1 MPSHSYLCASLHE
14 APLQIQ
20 RKVKKIKMITKGKV
34 MLVGAGPG
42 DPELLTLKAYRA
54 LQQAD
59 LVLTDRLVPNEV
71 LALAKCE
78 VRVARK
84 RCGKAD
90 LAQAELDAW
99 GLDALAQG
107 KRVVRLKNGDPFMY
121 GRGGEEAVVYSEA
134 GFDVEV
140 IPGISSSLSAP
151 ASAGIPATMRDVAD
165 QVLICTGHGKQ
176 DRYPNLPEYCDHR
189 TTIFLMAIG
198 RIEGL
203 TEALQNERGYPSDMP
218 AAIIHA
224 ATMSDA
230 MTVRNTLDGI
240 AAEVRRR
247 NIQPPGTLVLGNV
260 VNALTYL
267 KNYDAVKDAEC
278 DVPPES
284 AAKYQ
289 ISYAPLS
296 CLPELDL
303 GEHIV
308 LNAKSKRPEIFGFEL
323 SILNVLV
330 VLLGLAS
337 VVYSVAS
344 ALC

>member
-1 MPSHSYLCASLHE
+1 ML
-14 APLQIQ
+14 
-20 RKVKKIKMITKGKV
+20 KKPKQLKRIIFSAMTTTKGK
-34 MLVGAGPG
+34 MLLVGAGPG

-59 LVLTDRLVPNEV
+59 LVLADRLVPTEV
-71 LALAKCE
+71 LKIATCE

-99 GLDALAQG
+99 GLEALAQC

-121 GRGGEEAVVYSEA
+121 GRGGEEAVIYSEA

-151 ASAGIPATMRDVAD
+151 GSAGIPATMRDVAD
-165 QVLICTGHGKQ
+165 QVLVCTGHGKK
-176 DRYPNLPEYCDHR
+176 DRFPDLPEYCDHR

-203 TEALQNERGYPSDMP
+203 TKALQTERGYPSDMP
-218 AAIIHA
+218 AAVIHA
-224 ATMSDA
+224 ATTSDA
-230 MTVRNTLDGI
+230 CTVRSTLSEI
-240 AAEVRRR
+240 ADEVRRR
-247 NIQPPGTLVLGNV
+247 GIDPPGTLVLGNV

-267 KNYDAVKDAEC
+267 EKYDAVKDVDIE
-278 DVPPES
+278 PES
-284 AAKYQ
+284 APRYT

-296 CLPELDL
+296 CLPEIDL

-308 LNAKSKRPEIFGFEL
+308 LNVKTKRPEIFGFEL
-323 SILNVLV
+323 SIANVLFI
-330 VLLGLAS
+330 LLALAS

-344 ALC
+344 GVTITQA

>member
-1 MPSHSYLCASLHE
+1 MPPFPI
-14 APLQIQ
+14 APPA
-20 RKVKKIKMITKGKV
+20 VKTTNAAMTTTKGKM

-42 DPELLTLKAYRA
+42 DPELLTLKAFRA

-59 LVLTDRLVPNEV
+59 LVLADRLVPAEV
-71 LALAKCE
+71 LDIAKCE

-90 LAQAELDAW
+90 FAQAELDAW
-99 GLDALAQG
+99 GLEALAQG
-107 KRVVRLKNGDPFMY
+107 KQVVRLKNGDPFMY
-121 GRGGEEAVVYSEA
+121 GRGGEEAVIYSEA

-165 QVLICTGHGKQ
+165 QVLVCTGHGKK
-176 DRYPNLPEYCDHR
+176 DRFPDLPEYCDHR

-203 TEALQNERGYPSDMP
+203 TQALQAERDYPSDMP
-218 AAIIHA
+218 AAVIHA
-224 ATMSDA
+224 ATTSDA
-230 MTVRNTLDGI
+230 ATVRSTLGEI

-247 NIQPPGTLVLGNV
+247 GIDPPGTLVLGNV

-267 KNYDAVKDAEC
+267 KNYDAVKDV
-278 DVPPES
+278 DVEPES
-284 AAKYQ
+284 APKYT

-296 CLPELDL
+296 CLPEIDL

-308 LNAKSKRPEIFGFEL
+308 LNAKTKRPEFYGFEV
-323 SILNVLV
+323 SIMNVLL
-330 VLLGLAS
+330 VLLALVS

-344 ALC
+344 GVTITQA

>member
-1 MPSHSYLCASLHE
+1 MAT
-14 APLQIQ
+14 
-20 RKVKKIKMITKGKV
+20 TKGK
-34 MLVGAGPG
+34 MQLVGAGPG

-54 LQQAD
+54 LQEAD
-59 LVLTDRLVPNEV
+59 LVLADRLVAPEV
-71 LALAKCE
+71 LALTKSE

-99 GLDALAQG
+99 GLEALAQG

-121 GRGGEEAVVYSEA
+121 GRGGEEAVIYSEA

-165 QVLICTGHGKQ
+165 QVLVCTGHGKQ
-176 DRYPNLPEYCDHR
+176 DRYPNLPEFCDHR

-198 RIEGL
+198 RIEGMCN
-203 TEALQNERGYPSDMP
+203 ALQNERGYPSDLP
-218 AAIIHA
+218 AAIVHA

-230 MTVRNTLDGI
+230 STVRSTLGEI

-247 NIQPPGTLVLGNV
+247 GINPPGTLVLGNV

-267 KNYDAVKDAEC
+267 KNYDAVKNADYA
-278 DVPPES
+278 VPPES
-284 AAKYQ
+284 APKYK
-289 ISYAPLS
+289 ISYAPMS
-296 CLPELDL
+296 CIPELDL

-308 LNAKSKRPEIFGFEL
+308 LNAGSKHREIFGMEL
-323 SILNVLV
+323 SAMNALILVLTMAS
-330 VLLGLAS
+330 LIYS
-337 VVYSVAS
+337 VVSGMSIAQ
-344 ALC
+344 A

>member
-1 MPSHSYLCASLHE
+1 MST
-14 APLQIQ
+14 
-20 RKVKKIKMITKGKV
+20 TKGK
-34 MLVGAGPG
+34 MLLVGAGPG

-59 LVLTDRLVPNEV
+59 LVLADRLVPAEV
-71 LALAKCE
+71 LEIASCE

-90 LAQAELDAW
+90 FAQAELDAW
-99 GLDALAQG
+99 GLEALAQG

-121 GRGGEEAVVYSEA
+121 GRGGEEAVIYSEA

-165 QVLICTGHGKQ
+165 QVLVCTGHGKR
-176 DRYPNLPEYCDHR
+176 DRFPDLPEYCDHR

-203 TEALQNERGYPSDMP
+203 CQALQTERGYPSDMP

-224 ATMSDA
+224 ATTSDA
-230 MTVRNTLDGI
+230 LTIRSTLGEI

-247 NIQPPGTLVLGNV
+247 GIDPPGTLVLGNV

-267 KNYDAVKDAEC
+267 KNYDAVKDV
-278 DVPPES
+278 DVEPEN
-284 AAKYQ
+284 ATKYT

-296 CLPELDL
+296 SLPAIDL

-308 LNAKSKRPEIFGFEL
+308 LNAKTKRPEIFGFEL
-323 SILNVLV
+323 SIVNVV
-330 VLLGLAS
+330 TVLLALAS
-337 VVYSVAS
+337 VVYSVTSGVAITQM
-344 ALC
+344 

>member
-1 MPSHSYLCASLHE
+1 MPPPTTAN
-14 APLQIQ
+14 
-20 RKVKKIKMITKGKV
+20 KGK
-34 MLVGAGPG
+34 MLLVGAGPG

-59 LVLTDRLVPNEV
+59 LVLADRLVPAEV
-71 LALAKCE
+71 LKIASCE

-90 LAQAELDAW
+90 FAQAELDAW
-99 GLDALAQG
+99 GLEALAQG

-121 GRGGEEAVVYSEA
+121 GRGGEEAVIYSEA

-140 IPGISSSLSAP
+140 VPGISSSLSAP

-165 QVLICTGHGKQ
+165 QVLVCTGHGKK
-176 DRYPNLPEYCDHR
+176 DRFPDLPEYCDHR

-203 TEALQNERGYPSDMP
+203 CQALQDEREYPSDMP
-218 AAIIHA
+218 AAVIHA

-230 MTVRNTLDGI
+230 STIRSTLGEI

-247 NIQPPGTLVLGNV
+247 GIDPPGTLVLGNV

-267 KNYDAVKDAEC
+267 KNYDAVKDV
-278 DVPPES
+278 DVEPES
-284 AAKYQ
+284 APKYT

-296 CLPELDL
+296 RLPEIDL

-308 LNAKSKRPEIFGFEL
+308 LNAKTKRPEVFGVDL
-323 SILNVLV
+323 PIASVLV
-330 VLLGLAS
+330 VLLALVS

-344 ALC
+344 GVAITPA

>member
-1 MPSHSYLCASLHE
+1 MST
-14 APLQIQ
+14 
-20 RKVKKIKMITKGKV
+20 TKGK
-34 MLVGAGPG
+34 MLLVGAGPG

-54 LQQAD
+54 LHQAD
-59 LVLTDRLVPNEV
+59 LVLADRLVPADILEI
-71 LALAKCE
+71 ATCE

-99 GLDALAQG
+99 GLEALAQG
-107 KRVVRLKNGDPFMY
+107 KCVVRLKNGDPFMY
-121 GRGGEEAVVYSEA
+121 GRGGEEAVIYSEA

-165 QVLICTGHGKQ
+165 QVLVCTGHGKQ
-176 DRYPNLPEYCDHR
+176 DRFPDLPEYCDHR

-203 TEALQNERGYPSDMP
+203 TQALQTERGYPSDMP

-230 MTVRNTLDGI
+230 STIRSTLGEI
-240 AAEVRRR
+240 AVEVRRR
-247 NIQPPGTLVLGNV
+247 CIDPPGTLVLGNV

-267 KNYDAVKDAEC
+267 KNYDAVRGVDFK
-278 DVPPES
+278 PES
-284 AAKYQ
+284 AAKYT

-296 CLPELDL
+296 SLPAIDL

-308 LNAKSKRPEIFGFEL
+308 LNAKTKRPEVFGFDL
-323 SILNVLV
+323 SIMSVFM
-330 VLLGLAS
+330 VLLALAS

-344 ALC
+344 GVVSTQA

>member
-1 MPSHSYLCASLHE
+1 MST
-14 APLQIQ
+14 
-20 RKVKKIKMITKGKV
+20 TKGKM

-59 LVLTDRLVPNEV
+59 LVLADRLVPTEV
-71 LALAKCE
+71 LEIASCE

-99 GLDALAQG
+99 GLEALAQG

-121 GRGGEEAVVYSEA
+121 GRGGEEAVIYSEA

-165 QVLICTGHGKQ
+165 QVLVCTGHGKK
-176 DRYPNLPEYCDHR
+176 DRFPDLPEYCDHR

-203 TEALQNERGYPSDMP
+203 CQALQTERGYPSDMP

-224 ATMSDA
+224 ATMRDA
-230 MTVRNTLDGI
+230 STIRSTLGEI

-247 NIQPPGTLVLGNV
+247 GIDPPGTLVLGNV

-267 KNYDAVKDAEC
+267 KNYDAVKDV
-278 DVPPES
+278 DVEPENAS
-284 AAKYQ
+284 KYT
-289 ISYAPLS
+289 ISYPPLS
-296 CLPELDL
+296 SLPAIDL

-308 LNAKSKRPEIFGFEL
+308 LNAKTKRPEIFGFEL
-323 SILNVLV
+323 SIVNVV
-330 VLLGLAS
+330 MVLLALAS
-337 VVYSVAS
+337 VLYSVTSSRAITRV
-344 ALC
+344 